1 MKKHIMFL
9 FCFLL
14 SLALYSQD
22 PQDPFEAFRQQAN
35 QDFSLFSEEVN
46 KQWDDYE
53 RASQE
58 AFENFKKEIESK
70 WGEGNFVMSSQKDW
84 VEYNEDKTVRSLVDF
99 ETEEAKLELLL
110 TPDEVTNAALVQQ
123 KLAEAVKE
131 LATNKGKTKD
141 YSIEFEAPEPLSLEP
156 VLKGQLQTAA
166 GEPVTEQNVEDYA
179 EAVAETAVVETE
191 IVKGTDEVERVVV
204 SIRLPLAPNSI
215 QTRAEKFYD
224 LIQQYAATYQLEPAV
239 VFAIIHTESYYNPKA
254 RSHVPAFG
262 LMQIVPRS
270 AGRDV
275 YQFLHGEDKLV
286 SENYLYDPQKNIEM
300 GAAYVHILMMRSFRR
315 VADPECRLLCAV
327 AAYNTGAGNVSRAFI
342 GTTKLG
348 EAIPEINKLNFSQLY
363 EFLREKLPYQETRDY
378 IQKITSRMESYQKW
392 MEN

>member
-110 TPDEVTNAALVQQ
+110 TPDEVNNAALVQQ

-156 VLKGQLQTAA
+156 VLKDQLQTAA

>member
-110 TPDEVTNAALVQQ
+110 TPDEVNNAALVQQ

>member
-1 MKKHIMFL
+1 MKKQFV
-9 FCFLL
+9 FVYCFLV
-14 SLALYSQD
+14 SLALFPQE

-58 AFENFKKEIESK
+58 AFDNFKKEIEAK

-84 VEYNEDKTVRSLVDF
+84 VEYNEDNTVRSLVDF
-99 ETEEAKLELLL
+99 ETEEAVLELLL
-110 TPDEVTNAALVQQ
+110 TTEEANNAALVQQ
-123 KLAEAVKE
+123 KLEEAVKD

-141 YSIEFEAPEPLSLEP
+141 YTIEFEAPEPLSLEP
-156 VLKGQLQTAA
+156 VLKGQLQTNT
-166 GEPVTEQNVEDYA
+166 GEPVTEENVETYA
-179 EAVAETAVVETE
+179 EAVVETAVVETE
-191 IVKGTDEVERVVV
+191 IVKGADEVERVVV

-215 QTRAEKFYD
+215 QTRAEKFYN
-224 LIQQYAATYQLEPAV
+224 LIQHYAATYQLEPAV

-300 GAAYVHILMMRSFRR
+300 GAAYVHILMTRSFRR
-315 VADPECRLLCAV
+315 VVDPECRLLCAV

-342 GTTKLG
+342 GTTRLG
-348 EAIPEINKLNFSQLY
+348 EAIPEINKLNPSQLY